1 MALIL
6 GHDWRMGQHYDLLK
20 EMFDRMVVPRN
31 AALIEV
37 YYHPDFRMQTNQIEQ
52 GYEDFRADHQKYY
65 AQDSGKSYRVEYDD
79 ETVVEDANGVA
90 CRVWITTQQGAG
102 DPTRIEVVLIAKYRD
117 GQIHRLWEL
126 TLPNWS
132 TLDGFKS

>member
-1 MALIL
+1 MS
-6 GHDWRMGQHYDLLK
+6 RYYDLLK

-31 AALIEV
+31 ADLIPV
-37 YYHPDFRMQTNQIEQ
+37 FYHPNFRMQTNQIEQ
-52 GYEDFRADHQKYY
+52 GYEEFRADHEKYY
-65 AQDSGKSYRVEYDD
+65 AEDSGKSYQVEYDD
-79 ETVVEDANGVA
+79 ETVVEDASGVA

-117 GQIHRLWEL
+117 GRIHRLWEL

-132 TLDGFKS
+132 TLEEFRA